1 MRLIICLSKK
11 IWVNS
16 AWKSKSK
23 FFKTIAILIIGYI
36 FLTNLAASF
45 LSKQTPAQIVLFSAT
60 FPDRVRNFASKFAP
74 NANKIE
80 LKKEELSVEGIK
92 QFYMDCKDENAKYE
106 ILVQIYNLLTV
117 GQSIIFTKVCY

>member
-1 MRLIICLSKK
+1 MSEDQEVSLRLVGLSAGRTSSDLR
-11 IWVNS
+11 VLNVC
-16 AWKSKSK
+16 
-23 FFKTIAILIIGYI
+23 I
-36 FLTNLAASF
+36 FLPCAS
-45 LSKQTPAQIVLFSAT
+45 LLKESPTQIVLFSAT

-92 QFYMDCKDENAKYE
+92 QFYMDCSNEEAKYE

-117 GQSIIFTKVCY
+117 GQSIIFTKVSSLHSTRF

>member
-1 MRLIICLSKK
+1 MLNECPSLPCVSLLKE
-11 IWVNS
+11 S
-16 AWKSKSK
+16 P
-23 FFKTIAILIIGYI
+23 T
-36 FLTNLAASF
+36 
-45 LSKQTPAQIVLFSAT
+45 QIVLFSAT

-92 QFYMDCKDENAKYE
+92 QFYMDCTNEEAKYE

-117 GQSIIFTKVCY
+117 GQSIIFTKVSSLHVLPVLISDSDPFLVSINPSLCASHMQ

>member
-1 MRLIICLSKK
+1 MLCVSLLKESP
-11 IWVNS
+11 
-16 AWKSKSK
+16 
-23 FFKTIAILIIGYI
+23 T
-36 FLTNLAASF
+36 
-45 LSKQTPAQIVLFSAT
+45 QIVLFSAT

-92 QFYMDCKDENAKYE
+92 QFYMDCTNEEAKYE

-117 GQSIIFTKVCY
+117 GQSIIFTKVSSLHVLPILISDSDPFLVSINPSLCASYMQ